1 MNENNIITCEDFGDF
16 KYLGSSTDIHRFDT
30 NGILVYDRICI
41 RNISKEPTF
50 ESAKESLEA
59 YLKKYGRAFR
69 RKNFDTE

>member
-1 MNENNIITCEDFGDF
+1 MDEKIIINCEDFGDF
-16 KYLGSSTDIHRFDT
+16 KYLGSSADIHRFDT
-30 NGILVYDRICI
+30 NGILVYDRIYI

-69 RKNFDTE
+69 RNHLSA